1 MPRLRLYCI
10 YVPATALSLAA
21 MLAPAVPAQAA
32 IARTRVMQTTGLD
45 FSAVDQFWKIVDIL
59 STDAEPTEEQWRALL
74 SAPGYRLAE
83 TNLGPVLR
91 RDLELTFRPSLHAD
105 FARLAADSN
114 DHALRLAHLALAG
127 RERRALVALRNSLAR
142 GTPIADAVA
151 RAARLLPPGATSQ
164 SSPPLV
170 AFAVFTDD
178 AYSLPQGVVIDL
190 LYAERAPLI
199 AVLAH
204 EFHHTYVNRLNRP
217 VPPGPPSPD
226 AALRDAFYNTRNEG
240 IADQI
245 DKPYPFASPI
255 PAMASYAARYNA
267 EYART
272 RETLRQFDSLV
283 SAIADDPRK
292 MGDLGMSAQ
301 MLLWSNGHPNGAFIA
316 REIIETFGVDSLFP
330 GIRDPAAFF
339 RTYAA
344 AERVHARPSPFSA
357 KTWRVV
363 DALEAKYWR
372 AQ

>member
-1 MPRLRLYCI
+1 MPRLGLHFAFL
-10 YVPATALSLAA
+10 PATVLSLTAT
-21 MLAPAVPAQAA
+21 LAPAVRAQAA
-32 IARTRVMQTTGLD
+32 AARTRMLPAPGFD
-45 FSAVDQFWKIVDIL
+45 FSGVDQFWKLVDIL
-59 STDAEPTEEQWRALL
+59 STDAEPTENPWRALL

-83 TNLGPVLR
+83 TNLGPVMR
-91 RDLELTFRPSLHAD
+91 RDLELTFRPARHAD
-105 FARLAADSN
+105 FERLVADSS
-114 DHALRLAHLALAG
+114 DHALRLAHLALAA
-127 RERRALVALRNSLAR
+127 RERRALVALRDSLAR
-142 GTPIADAVA
+142 GTPIADAVV
-151 RAARLLPPGATSQ
+151 RAARLLPPGATSHG
-164 SSPPLV
+164 SPPLV
-170 AFAVFTDD
+170 AFAVFADD

-190 LYAERAPLI
+190 LYAERVPLI
-199 AVLAH
+199 AILAH

-217 VPPGPPSPD
+217 VPPGPPAPD
-226 AALRDAFYNTRNEG
+226 AALRDALYNARNEG

-245 DKPYPFASPI
+245 DKPYPFVSPI
-255 PAMASYAARYNA
+255 PAMASYVARYNA

-272 RETLRQFDSLV
+272 RQTLRQFDSLV
-283 SAIADDPRK
+283 SAIADDPRN

-301 MLLWSNGHPNGAFIA
+301 MLLWSNSHPNGAYIA
-316 REIIETFGVDSLFP
+316 REIIQTFGVDSLFP